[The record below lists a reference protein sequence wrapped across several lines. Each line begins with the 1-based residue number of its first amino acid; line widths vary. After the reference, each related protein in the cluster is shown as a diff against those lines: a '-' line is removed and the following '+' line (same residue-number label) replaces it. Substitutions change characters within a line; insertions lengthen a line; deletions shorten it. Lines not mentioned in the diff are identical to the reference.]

1 MEPQEFINV
10 FLPKNLWISLGFW
23 ETPTYPSLKL
33 TLTLSSH
40 LEQNDG
46 LEEGRWAASQK
57 PKFPQTYSVSDTT
70 KWR

>member
-10 FLPKNLWISLGFW
+10 FLPKNLWIGLGFW

-40 LEQNDG
+40 LGQNDG
-46 LEEGRWAASQK
+46 LEEG
-57 PKFPQTYSVSDTT
+57 
-70 KWR
+70 